1 MTAQEIASLSACFD
15 CTNPGQL
22 QSWIA
27 TLLNVIASGPGGLS
41 GSTVTSTSGLST
53 STTALAADAARTS
66 FTIQNQATAHLHVK
80 LGAGATTSDFD
91 YILGPAGS
99 AANGTGGVLTV
110 SGYKGVVSVAAA
122 GTPSYTAF
130 SLAPSN

>member
-1 MTAQEIASLSACFD
+1 MTAQEIATLSACFD

-22 QSWIA
+22 QAWIA
-27 TLLNVIASGPGGLS
+27 TLLNVIASGPGGV
-41 GSTVTSTSGLST
+41 GGTVVTSSAGLAT
-53 STTALAADAARTS
+53 STTALSADAARYS

-110 SGYKGVVSVAAA
+110 AGYKGVVSVAAA

-130 SLAPSN
+130 SLASS